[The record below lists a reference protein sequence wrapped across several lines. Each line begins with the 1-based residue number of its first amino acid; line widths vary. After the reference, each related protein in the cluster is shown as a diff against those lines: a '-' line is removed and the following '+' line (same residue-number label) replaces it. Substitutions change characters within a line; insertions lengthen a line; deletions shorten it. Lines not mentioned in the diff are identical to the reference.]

1 MHELLESALLHA
13 PPRHNATL
21 FEGDKEIFRRLA
33 AGGKAE
39 KRLAQGAT
47 FDSHGL
53 RWRVDVWPAP
63 ELVAE
68 ALARPGAWLPVTG
81 LLLALLVAAAI
92 YMVQERLAQLA
103 WRNQTL
109 QVEIMG
115 RERAERVLRLGNR
128 IAEIFLTGPDEVVY
142 AEVVTLLLEEH
153 RREVS
158 EQARQYLTRI
168 REGAHRMGVLVDDLL
183 NLARVGRTE

>member
-1 MHELLESALLHA
+1 MSTASPQKTAISNVWMLTREYD
-13 PPRHNATL
+13 
-21 FEGDKEIFRRLA
+21 GLA
-33 AGGKAE
+33 GAGGVK
-39 KRLAQGAT
+39 
-47 FDSHGL
+47 
-53 RWRVDVWPAP
+53 DVARQ
-63 ELVAE
+63 LAE